1 MQMQEKKKKIIISA
15 NMFLTYGTGRY
26 ATSEMKLFTLIP
38 LANTSVMK
46 TKGFL
51 EGPTSSPGKMLNCL

>member
-1 MQMQEKKKKIIISA
+1 
-15 NMFLTYGTGRY
+15 MFLTYGTGRY

-51 EGPTSSPGKMLNCL
+51 EGPTSSPEKMLNCL